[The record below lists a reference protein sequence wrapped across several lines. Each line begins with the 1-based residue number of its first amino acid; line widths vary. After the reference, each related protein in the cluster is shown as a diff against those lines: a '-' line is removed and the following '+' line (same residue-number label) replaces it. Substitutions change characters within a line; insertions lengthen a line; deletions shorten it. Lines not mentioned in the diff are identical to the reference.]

1 VIRERILI
9 DAGPI
14 VAILATADAAHRD
27 CVAASREYAPPFF
40 TSWAV
45 LAEVA
50 WLLKSASGGIPSLM
64 RLLSGGLIVPLELD
78 AAAPTAIAELAVKYA
93 DLHPDLADLT
103 LVYLAEREGIETV
116 FTLDR
121 RDFTV
126 YRSPRRQSF
135 RLIPQCN

>member
-14 VAILATADAAHRD
+14 VAILATADASHAG
-27 CVAASREYAPPFF
+27 CVATSREYAPPFF
-40 TSWAV
+40 TSWTV
-45 LAEVA
+45 LTEVA
-50 WLLKSASGGIPSLM
+50 WLLKRTDGGIPSLM
-64 RLLSGGLIVPLELD
+64 QLLSGGLIVPLELD
-78 AAAPTAIAELAVKYA
+78 AAAPAAISDLAIKYA

-121 RDFTV
+121 RDFTI
-126 YRSPRRQSF
+126 YRNPRRQAF
-135 RLIPQCN
+135 RLIP